1 MMIAIASDAWE
12 PQINGVVRTWQAI
25 RAELRALG
33 HEVAVLSPSRF
44 STVPAPR
51 YPEIRIALMPGR
63 KLPRIIDEL
72 RPDVIHIATEGPVG
86 QATWRHCRRH
96 GIPFT
101 TSFHTHWAQYNRQYF
116 GIPERFTWR
125 LLQGFHGHAATCLVP
140 TERIKQELIRRGLDN
155 AEVIYRGVDTSI
167 HYPLRDDEPDP
178 LEHLPRPVLT
188 YVGRIAMEKNIHAF
202 LDLDLPGTKVVV
214 GDGPLR
220 ESLAARYPQVWW
232 AGYKTGRELGRH
244 YAGSDVVV
252 LPSRTETFGLVALE
266 SAACGT
272 PVAAYPVGGPGDV
285 VVDGFLRRALGG
297 AGVALLALEEG
308 LGDNIVVFL
317 VVIILVVL
325 VELIIIV
332 IAIVLLGLLVAALL
346 ALLLLLQLCTAAK
359 LPDHLHHLLAA
370 ESGAVPLDDDVVA
383 GHSHAA
389 RRGRILVFLLLLV
402 VG

>member
-285 VVDGFLRRALGG
+285 VVDGVTGALDVDLRKAVERALELPRERCSAHAQQFTWRRCAEMTVDQYREVLAMPQNVEKLRR
-297 AGVALLALEEG
+297 
-308 LGDNIVVFL
+308 N
-317 VVIILVVL
+317 
-325 VELIIIV
+325 
-332 IAIVLLGLLVAALL
+332 
-346 ALLLLLQLCTAAK
+346 
-359 LPDHLHHLLAA
+359 
-370 ESGAVPLDDDVVA
+370 
-383 GHSHAA
+383 
-389 RRGRILVFLLLLV
+389 GRI
-402 VG
+402 